1 MSNQPQHPHAS
12 RKSGPQPT
20 VLLILD
26 GWGYSETPQHNAIA
40 AASKPV
46 WDRLWRE
53 YPHTLIRT
61 SGAAVGLPGD
71 QMGNSEVGHLNLGA
85 GRVVYQ
91 EYTRV
96 SRAIKTGSFFTN
108 LTLTDAVDQAVEE
121 DRAVHILGLL
131 SPGGVHSHE
140 DHIHAMVELA
150 VQRGASAVYLHAF
163 LDGRD
168 TSPRS
173 AAASIKA
180 MEAVFEKQQGGR
192 FASIIGRYY
201 AMDRDHRWPRIQA
214 AYDLITQGKAEYRAE
229 DAKSALDM
237 AYARDEGD
245 EFVKATAIVPA
256 GSKPVKV
263 QDGDVVIFMNFRS
276 DRARQ
281 ITRPFIEDEFDGFE
295 RQFHPRLGSFVSLTE
310 YKSDFDIPVAFP
322 AERLKNVFGSYI
334 AKHGLRQLRI
344 AETEKYAHVT
354 FFFNGGVEQPFEG
367 EDRILVKSPMVA
379 TYDLQPEMSAAEVAE
394 RLVDAIEGGIYDVII
409 CNFANPDM
417 VGHTG
422 KFDATVRAIEAV
434 DVALGRIESALRN
447 ANGEMLVTADHGN
460 AELMLN
466 DETSQPHTAHTSNLV
481 PLIYVG
487 RPATMIEHGAL
498 SDIAPSLLYI
508 MDMEIPPEMTGTP
521 LLQWNTPAD
530 AAEEAATALEMHG

>member
-1 MSNQPQHPHAS
+1 MSKQQQNQQIA
-12 RKSGPQPT
+12 RKAGPRPT

-26 GWGYSETPQHNAIA
+26 GWGYSETPRHNAIA

-46 WDRLWRE
+46 WERLWKE
-53 YPHTLIRT
+53 CPHTLVRT
-61 SGAAVGLPGD
+61 SGAAVGLPGN
-71 QMGNSEVGHLNLGA
+71 QMGNSEVGHLNLGS

-108 LTLTDAVDQAVEE
+108 QTLTDVVDLAIAGGK
-121 DRAVHILGLL
+121 AVHILGLL

-140 DHIHAMVELA
+140 NHIHAMVELA
-150 VQRGASAVYLHAF
+150 VQRGAAAVYLHAF

-173 AAASIKA
+173 AAASIKK
-180 MEAVFEKQQGGR
+180 MEMKFQELQGGR
-192 FASIIGRYY
+192 FASVIGRYY
-201 AMDRDHRWPRIQA
+201 AMDRDHRWPRIRS
-214 AYDLITQGKAEYRAE
+214 AYDLITQGKGEYRAE

-245 EFVKATAIVPA
+245 EFVKATAIVPE
-256 GSKPVKV
+256 GGMPVEV

-281 ITRPFIEDEFDGFE
+281 ITRPFIEDDFGGFE
-295 RQFHPRLGSFVSLTE
+295 REVRPQLGSFVSLTE
-310 YKSDFDIPVAFP
+310 YKSDFDVPVAFP
-322 AERLKNVFGSYI
+322 AERLKNVFGNYI
-334 AKHGLRQLRI
+334 SKHGLRQLRI

-354 FFFNGGVEQPFEG
+354 FFFNGGVEEPFEG
-367 EDRILVKSPMVA
+367 EDRILVNSPMVA
-379 TYDLQPEMSAAEVAE
+379 TYDLQPEMSAPEVTD
-394 RLVDAIEGGIYDVII
+394 RLIEAIEGGVYDVII

-422 KFDATVRAIEAV
+422 KFDASVKAIEAI
-434 DVALGRIESALRN
+434 DTALGRIDTALRQ
-447 ANGEMLVTADHGN
+447 AGGEMLITADHGN

-466 DETSQPHTAHTSNLV
+466 DETSQPHTAHTTNLV
-481 PLIYVG
+481 PLIYAG
-487 RPATMIEHGAL
+487 RPACMHDHGSL

-508 MDMEIPPEMTGTP
+508 MGMEVPPEMTGTP
-521 LLQWNTPAD
+521 LLEWVSATEDEEFPAD
-530 AAEEAATALEMHG
+530 VLELHG